1 MFGTLFSFFS
11 IFLLAGFTSLPVMAG
26 FDADTV
32 RTKSKKEIR
41 EAEREKEYRSV
52 LRLVNSRR
60 FVLEADYIYN
70 QYGDRIPVSPTINFI
85 MLDSAQ
91 IVMQYGSGT
100 GIGANG
106 VGGATAAGRV
116 TRWELHANDRK
127 QTIDIRI
134 SAHTPIGSYDIYLY
148 ADGSGRA
155 TARITGL
162 RPGQLNYDG
171 RLVPLQMSKVYK
183 GQHL

>member
-1 MFGTLFSFFS
+1 MATEYLFSPS
-11 IFLLAGFTSLPVMAG
+11 T
-26 FDADTV
+26 
-32 RTKSKKEIR
+32 
-41 EAEREKEYRSV
+41 
-52 LRLVNSRR
+52 
-60 FVLEADYIYN
+60 
-70 QYGDRIPVSPTINFI
+70 TINFI

-100 GIGANG
+100 GIGAKG

-148 ADGSGRA
+148 ADGYPA
-155 TARITGL
+155 VP
-162 RPGQLNYDG
+162 RPESPD
-171 RLVPLQMSKVYK
+171 
-183 GQHL
+183 

>member
-1 MFGTLFSFFS
+1 MKRLLIILG
-11 IFLLAGFTSLPVMAG
+11 IVLLAGFNTIPVLAG
-26 FDADTV
+26 FDADTLK
-32 RTKSKKEIR
+32 TKSKKEIR
-41 EAEREKEYRSV
+41 AAEREKEYRSV
-52 LRLVNSRR
+52 HRLVNSRR

-70 QYGDRIPVSPTINFI
+70 QYGDRIPVTPTINFI

-100 GIGANG
+100 GVGANG
-106 VGGATAAGRV
+106 VGGATAAGKV
-116 TRWELHANDRK
+116 TRWELHANDKK
-127 QTIDIRI
+127 QTIDVRI

-148 ADGSGRA
+148 TDGSGRA
-155 TARITGL
+155 TARVTGL

-171 RLVPLQMSKVYK
+171 RIVPLQMSKVYK

>member
-1 MFGTLFSFFS
+1 MKRILV
-11 IFLLAGFTSLPVMAG
+11 FLGIVLLGGFNSLSVLAG

-32 RTKSKKEIR
+32 KTKSKKEIR
-41 EAEREKEYRSV
+41 AAEREKEYRSV

-100 GIGANG
+100 GVGANG

-116 TRWELHANDRK
+116 TRWEMNANDRK

-148 ADGSGRA
+148 TGGSGRA
-155 TARITGL
+155 TARVTGL

-171 RLVPLQMSKVYK
+171 RLVPLQVSKVYK